1 MGRINKEYKIK
12 TKQNC
17 SAIIASILNN
27 KEAKDVYE
35 DLVYK
40 YHNKNIT
47 LFSDALQ
54 KEFVRLGNAVRAGL
68 EFPTTKRLSNAKP
81 SVWYLCKTVLN
92 DEALYHTMMA
102 TDFNLHGNRIKHNLT
117 IEMQR
122 AKIEEMAKTFN
133 RILNSLSSKLNVE
146 LLTKYRLINNTR
158 VIDERQTSTQ
168 KAYYQYQEY
177 MKKKMGIDSTCKKP
191 QSSISTSTTSRND
204 NYVNKIKDQYSK
216 RYVDGQYE
224 FNVELLPS
232 DGVITKM
239 GIFGK
244 TQYITFFLNI
254 KANKPDKIKKMDLYI
269 KTSAGKEKLKVELG
283 KKRYLVETSKL
294 KGSLINLDLTIE
306 YRLNKFNESK
316 TTDIKLSRVVD

>member
-1 MGRINKEYKIK
+1 MERINKEYKIK

-122 AKIEEMAKTFN
+122 AKIEEMANTFN
-133 RILNSLSSKLNVE
+133 RILNSLSIKLNVE

-158 VIDERQTSTQ
+158 VIDDRQTSMQ
-168 KAYYQYQEY
+168 KTYYQYQEY
-177 MKKKMGIDSTCKKP
+177 MKKKMGIDSTSKKP
-191 QSSISTSTTSRND
+191 VASNSQSN

-269 KTSAGKEKLKVELG
+269 KTSVGKEKLKVELG